1 MTANR
6 DLTQNEPNSTGD
18 SRADR
23 NRQDVWGIPPEWRIW
38 FLIIFT
44 IKMAVWTA
52 LVIRHELAY
61 GGHATGM
68 HAAIAVMDSAAD
80 AAPVFA
86 ATTILMLEIGAGLM
100 ITYNY
105 LYNKIV
111 QRVIDGHIEEGRAQG
126 IAEGEERGI
135 AIGEERGEARGRA
148 AGIAE
153 GEARGEARGIAETEA
168 RMRAEFAEWLAR
180 KEEAE
185 RRGVPF
191 DEPMPGSDSG
201 ANGHAPQ
208 P

>member
-6 DLTQNEPNSTGD
+6 DLTQNEPSATGD

-23 NRQDVWGIPPEWRIW
+23 SRHPVWGIPPEWRIW
-38 FLIIFT
+38 FLIIFAV
-44 IKMAVWTA
+44 KMSVWTA
-52 LVIRHELAY
+52 LVIRHELTY

-111 QRVIDGHIEEGRAQG
+111 QRVIDGHIEEG
-126 IAEGEERGI
+126 I

-148 AGIAE
+148 A
-153 GEARGEARGIAETEA
+153 GIAETEA

-185 RRGVPF
+185 RLGVPF

-201 ANGHAPQ
+201 VNGHSPQ

>member
-6 DLTQNEPNSTGD
+6 DLTQNEPSATGG
-18 SRADR
+18 SRGRDDR
-23 NRQDVWGIPPEWRIW
+23 SRHPVWGIPPEWRIY
-38 FLIIFT
+38 FLVIFAV
-44 IKMAVWTA
+44 KMSVWTA

-111 QRVIDGHIEEGRAQG
+111 QRVIDGHIAEGRAQG
-126 IAEGEERGI
+126 IVEGEERGI

-153 GEARGEARGIAETEA
+153 TEA
-168 RMRAEFAEWLAR
+168 RMRAQFAEWLAR
-180 KEEAE
+180 KEAAE
-185 RRGVPF
+185 RLGVPF

-201 ANGHAPQ
+201 VNGHAPQ
-208 P
+208 G